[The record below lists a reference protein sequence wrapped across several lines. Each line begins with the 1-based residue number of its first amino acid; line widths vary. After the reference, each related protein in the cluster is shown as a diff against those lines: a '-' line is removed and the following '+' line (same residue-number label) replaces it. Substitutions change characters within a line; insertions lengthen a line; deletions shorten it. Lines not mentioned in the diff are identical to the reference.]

1 MSLKLAILGL
11 LSLEP
16 GSGYDI
22 KRTIDRSVYFIWN
35 VTGPQIYT
43 TLRTLRE
50 DGLIASESIPQVGKP
65 AKQIHTIT
73 QKGKEVLASLV
84 NEPIQAA
91 VTRDEVLLRVF
102 FGNFADEKI
111 ILREL
116 NAYLDRI
123 RKERLYMEQTEAR
136 ITARPGSRE
145 RERRFQLLS
154 LHLKV
159 AQYRVMEEE
168 LTRFLE
174 RENALV
180 RVSPAADA
188 DNDGAD
194 HAESAEPEVAANG
207 DLPPSRER
215 KRRV

>member
-11 LSLEP
+11 LSLQP
-16 GSGYDI
+16 ASGYDI

-73 QKGKEVLASLV
+73 EQGKLALEALV

-102 FGNFADEKI
+102 FGNFADEATM
-111 ILREL
+111 LREL
-116 NAYLDRI
+116 RAYLDRI
-123 RKERLYMEQTEAR
+123 TSERLYMEKTEAR
-136 ITARPGSRE
+136 VVARPGARE
-145 RERRFQLLS
+145 KERRFQLLS

-159 AQYRVMEEE
+159 AQYRVMEQE
-168 LTRFLE
+168 LEMFLE
-174 RENALV
+174 RESQMIKAEQ
-180 RVSPAADA
+180 AD
-188 DNDGAD
+188 
-194 HAESAEPEVAANG
+194 
-207 DLPPSRER
+207 
-215 KRRV
+215 K

>member
-11 LSLEP
+11 LSLQP
-16 GSGYDI
+16 ASGYDI

-50 DGLIASESIPQVGKP
+50 DGLIASESFAQVGKP

-73 QKGKEVLASLV
+73 EQGKLALEALV

-102 FGNFADEKI
+102 FGNFADQKTM
-111 ILREL
+111 LREL
-116 NAYLDRI
+116 RAYLERI
-123 RKERLYMEQTEAR
+123 NSERMYMEKTEAR
-136 ITARPGSRE
+136 VVAHPGSRE
-145 RERRFQLLS
+145 KERRFQLLS

-159 AQYRVMEEE
+159 AQYKVLEHE
-168 LTRFLE
+168 LALFLE
-174 RENALV
+174 RES
-180 RVSPAADA
+180 RMIE
-188 DNDGAD
+188 
-194 HAESAEPEVAANG
+194 AEEARS
-207 DLPPSRER
+207 
-215 KRRV
+215 